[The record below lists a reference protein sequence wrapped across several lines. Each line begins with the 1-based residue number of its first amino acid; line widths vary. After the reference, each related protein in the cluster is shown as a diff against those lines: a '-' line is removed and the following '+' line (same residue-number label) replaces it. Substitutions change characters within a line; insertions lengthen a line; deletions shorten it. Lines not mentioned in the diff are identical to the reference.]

1 MDDWGK
7 FNETL
12 LPGKEE
18 FYSNLNMKN
27 ITDADYMHAKR
38 ACKDFEIKNLEEY
51 HNFYL
56 KSDALLLVDIFENF
70 RKIYL
75 KVYHL
80 DSVKFLLARWLAW
93 SKKTEVKLE
102 SLTDIYMV
110 LMVEKDIRG
119 GICHAIYWYPKANN
133 KFLKDYD
140 KHEDKW

>member
-1 MDDWGK
+1 MDDWEK

-27 ITDADYMHAKR
+27 IIDADYMHAKR

-80 DSVKFLLARWLAW
+80 DSVKFLLAR
-93 SKKTEVKLE
+93 
-102 SLTDIYMV
+102 
-110 LMVEKDIRG
+110 
-119 GICHAIYWYPKANN
+119 
-133 KFLKDYD
+133 
-140 KHEDKW
+140 